1 MRLCIS
7 DVMPSSQ
14 TVTRLAAVPRVLA
27 AGRRAKA
34 LIVAIVLLAGCGSEA
49 KPPTKPPDPAKS
61 QVALLKAPKRPGE
74 VLIRGDL
81 SPASHGPYA
90 FAGRYLVRFQQ
101 FAPED
106 PNVDFTAQTAFVA
119 TLDRQAEVDGPGS
132 VPLFHSASR
141 TGRKTLALH
150 GKLFVDVSFG
160 DFPYALRFTPL
171 K

>member
-1 MRLCIS
+1 VPRAYAA
-7 DVMPSSQ
+7 Q
-14 TVTRLAAVPRVLA
+14 RRAVPLVAVL
-27 AGRRAKA
+27 
-34 LIVAIVLLAGCGSEA
+34 VVLAGCGSEA
-49 KPPTKPPDPAKS
+49 AKRTKPPDPAKAK
-61 QVALLKAPKRPGE
+61 VALLQAPKRAGE
-74 VLIRGDL
+74 IIVRGDL

-90 FAGRYLVRFQQ
+90 FDGRYVVRFEQ

-119 TLDRQAEVDGPGS
+119 TLDRNPEQDGPGS
-132 VPLFHSASR
+132 IRLFHAARR
-141 TGRKTLALH
+141 TGRRRLALH

>member
-1 MRLCIS
+1 
-7 DVMPSSQ
+7 MPGSQ
-14 TVTRLAAVPRVLA
+14 TVTRLAPLPRPPAAQRHAVPLVA
-27 AGRRAKA
+27 A
-34 LIVAIVLLAGCGSEA
+34 LVLLAGCGSEA
-49 KPPTKPPDPAKS
+49 PTPTKPPDPAKAK
-61 QVALLKAPKRPGE
+61 VALLKAPKRAGE
-74 VLIRGDL
+74 IIVRGDL

-90 FAGRYLVRFQQ
+90 FDGRYLVRFQQ

-106 PNVDFTAQTAFVA
+106 PNLDFTAQTAFVA
-119 TLDRQAEVDGPGS
+119 TLDRQAEVEGPGS
-132 VPLFHSASR
+132 VKLFHAASR